1 MRPLDTFD
9 YLIVC
14 GMSVLAYLQLPWRPQ
29 IREGLRSGVAL
40 VSSFEP
46 SAEVVIVTL
55 ALLGALVLFLLV
67 EVLPGRHE

>member
-9 YLIVC
+9 YLLVC

-29 IREGLRSGVAL
+29 IRESLRSGVAL